1 MVRRG
6 VRGEAVTPGYA
17 PLQTEEVETG
27 RGHMDLRGRKSNSK
41 TEGKRGVTEVEGDP
55 NSAARQRASSKS

>member
-1 MVRRG
+1 MVRSG
-6 VRGEAVTPGYA
+6 VRGQAMTPGCA

-27 RGHMDLRGRKSNSK
+27 RMDLRGRKSNSE
-41 TEGKRGVTEVEGDP
+41 TEGKRGATEAEGDP

>member
-1 MVRRG
+1 MRG
-6 VRGEAVTPGYA
+6 QAMTPGCA

-27 RGHMDLRGRKSNSK
+27 RGHMDLRGRKSNSE
-41 TEGKRGVTEVEGDP
+41 TEGKRGATEAEGDP